1 MINKLY
7 QLFLRVNTFR
17 SIVSICYAFLYL
29 KILRRKVK
37 TYKNTSE
44 YVSKQTIASNLRILD
59 SSIVL
64 PNHPTATYFLGVGKN
79 QGGAKSDM
87 LINPINAILAAQMKN
102 KKDLTVLSVGPR
114 SYGELLNLRSH
125 GFEKKKI
132 FGVDLFSLFDEII
145 VGDMHSLPFADNSFD
160 VLICGWVIAYSENR
174 TIAASEITRVLKPN
188 GIFSIGVSFTTE
200 SNETQILK
208 RGYLV
213 GASERILNTNQI
225 LSYFGTSIGNVYF
238 RVEPVNELAH
248 SQILL
253 TASIKK

>member
-1 MINKLY
+1 
-7 QLFLRVNTFR
+7 
-17 SIVSICYAFLYL
+17 
-29 KILRRKVK
+29 
-37 TYKNTSE
+37 
-44 YVSKQTIASNLRILD
+44 
-59 SSIVL
+59 
-64 PNHPTATYFLGVGKN
+64 
-79 QGGAKSDM
+79 
-87 LINPINAILAAQMKN
+87 
-102 KKDLTVLSVGPR
+102 
-114 SYGELLNLRSH
+114 
-125 GFEKKKI
+125 
-132 FGVDLFSLFDEII
+132 
-145 VGDMHSLPFADNSFD
+145 MHSLPFADNSFD